1 MKLTKILENIITE
14 KFDAQDAIS
23 EMQIAI
29 LSSGISETA
38 ANQMTDI
45 LTSMSADEI
54 KTIRQKFQSMKIE
67 DYIAGGWKTF
77 EEFFPV
83 KGEKTGTGRGEL
95 MAVMAIKGATSG
107 GTGEKD
113 LKIDNVGTYE
123 VKEDPNNIRMAKS
136 GFAGLFDYTPKI
148 KDFYKLLDK
157 LNLNNPSNDE
167 NLLDSLKK
175 AFNND
180 SAAKDVFKILTVN
193 FRGDGFKSTKESSED
208 NVTESNFFARAQIAA
223 EIPSGVI
230 QLQFDGFTKLQDLR
244 DEILKNSDLIK
255 NAKMLVKFKDVE
267 AEYWIS
273 GEDAE
278 ELKNAKPNSDVSI
291 KKGVNVN
298 KGDNKVFMYNLIE
311 IFKHPYTINP
321 IAISDDFSKRKN
333 EYFGEVK
340 GILYYMEG
348 NAQPYIGQ
356 KNEFVVYAIS
366 QNMGKLR
373 MKRNGGEPAWIA
385 NQT

>member
-14 KFDAQDAIS
+14 KFDAQDAIE

-54 KTIRQKFQSMKIE
+54 KVLRQKFQSMKIE
-67 DYIAGGWKTF
+67 DYINGGWKTF
-77 EEFFPV
+77 EEFFPI

-113 LKIDNVGTYE
+113 LKIDGVGTYE

-136 GFAGLFDYTPKI
+136 GFAGLFEYTPKI

-180 SAAKDVFKILTVN
+180 STANEIFKILTVN
-193 FRGDGFKSTKESSED
+193 FRGDGFKSSKESAED

-230 QLQFDGFTKLQDLR
+230 QLQFDGFLKLQDLR
-244 DEILKNSDLIK
+244 KDILKNSDLIK

-311 IFKHPYTINP
+311 IFKHPYTVNP

-348 NAQPYIGQ
+348 NPEPHIGQ

-373 MKRNGGEPAWIA
+373 MKRNNEVGWIA

>member
-14 KFDAQDAIS
+14 KFDAQEAITY
-23 EMQIAI
+23 MQSVIKG
-29 LSSGISETA
+29 SGISDTA
-38 ANQMTDI
+38 ADQMTDI
-45 LTSMSADEI
+45 LTSMSVEEI
-54 KTIRQKFQSMKIE
+54 KVLRQKFQSMKIE
-67 DYIAGGWKTF
+67 DYIKGGWKTF
-77 EEFFPV
+77 EEFFPI

-95 MAVMAIKGATSG
+95 MAVMAIKGAFSG

-113 LKIDNVGTYE
+113 LQIDGVGTYE

-148 KDFYKLLDK
+148 KEFYKLLDK
-157 LNLNNPSNDE
+157 LNLNNPSNDKI
-167 NLLDSLKK
+167 LLDSLKK
-175 AFNND
+175 SFNND
-180 SAAKDVFKILTVN
+180 SVANEVFKTLTVN
-193 FRGDGFKSTKESSED
+193 FRGDGFKTSKESTED

-230 QLQFDGFTKLQDLR
+230 QLQFDGFIKLRELR
-244 DEILKNSDLIK
+244 DDILKNSDLIK
-255 NAKMLVKFKDVE
+255 NAKMLVKFKDIE

-278 ELKNAKPNSDVSI
+278 ELKNAKPNAEVSI

-311 IFKHPYTINP
+311 IFKHPYTVNP
-321 IAISDDFSKRKN
+321 IEISDDFSKRKN

-348 NAQPYIGQ
+348 NPEPHIGQ

-373 MKRNGGEPAWIA
+373 MKRNNEVGWIA